1 MTNPTLS
8 ELIKSGIKDDA
19 EKLPVS
25 AVPPQIILD
34 IAEVRQYGI
43 RKYPESGKTRWKEI
57 TPERWFD
64 AYLRHTLAMWQD
76 GLDAID
82 KESGIPHRKLAAA
95 NLAFI
100 CELMRGESHE

>member
-1 MTNPTLS
+1 MNNTILS
-8 ELIKSGIKDDA
+8 QLIQSGIKDDA

-34 IAEVRQYGI
+34 VAEVRQYGI

-57 TPERWFD
+57 SVDRWFD
-64 AYLRHTLAMWQD
+64 AYLRHTLAMWQN

-82 KESGIPHRKLAAA
+82 EESGIPHRKLAAA

-100 CELMRGESHE
+100 CELMGGESRE

>member
-43 RKYPESGKTRWKEI
+43 RKYPESGKPAGEKS
-57 TPERWFD
+57 
-64 AYLRHTLAMWQD
+64 HQSD
-76 GLDAID
+76 GLMLTC
-82 KESGIPHRKLAAA
+82 GIL
-95 NLAFI
+95 
-100 CELMRGESHE
+100 

>member
-1 MTNPTLS
+1 MNNSTLS

-19 EKLPVS
+19 KKLPVS

-43 RKYPESGKTRWKEI
+43 QKYPESGKTRWKEI
-57 TPERWFD
+57 SPERWFD
-64 AYLRHTLAMWQD
+64 AYLRHTLAMWQN

-82 KESGIPHRKLAAA
+82 SESGIPHRKLAAA

-100 CELMRGESHE
+100 CELMGGEK